1 MKHPTFSGCALVLMI
16 LLEKE
21 YSEYIIRI
29 AHKTLIG
36 AVDVRDHYELRI

>member
-1 MKHPTFSGCALVLMI
+1 MI

-36 AVDVRDHYELRI
+36 AVDVRDHYELRIWQRVILKWVLKK